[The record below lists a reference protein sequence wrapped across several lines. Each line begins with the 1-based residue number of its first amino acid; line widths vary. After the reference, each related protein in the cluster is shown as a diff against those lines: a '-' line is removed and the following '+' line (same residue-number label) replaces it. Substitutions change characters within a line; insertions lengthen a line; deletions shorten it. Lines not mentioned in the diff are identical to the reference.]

1 MITLSRISELRSRL
15 STIRAEGRSVALVP
29 TMGFLH
35 DGHLSLIRKAKSEN
49 DVVVVSIYVNPTQ
62 FAPHEDLEKYPRDLS
77 GDSERASAA
86 GCDLLFTP
94 STQEMYP
101 DGYSTYVTVEG
112 LSSVLEGEFRPTH
125 FKGVTTVVMKLFNIV
140 MPDKAYFGQK
150 DAQQCVMVKKM
161 VKDLDHPVTISVVPT
176 MREADGLAM
185 SSRNVYLNA
194 EQRKNAVVL
203 SRALHLAQTRI
214 EEGNRDPQRIIA
226 EMKEL
231 ILTGFPT
238 AIDYVE
244 IVDAELLTKK
254 SELHPGETVLIP
266 MAVRFGSTRLI
277 DNIIVTVSSEKE
289 K

>member
-1 MITLSRISELRSRL
+1 
-15 STIRAEGRSVALVP
+15 
-29 TMGFLH
+29 MGFLH

-49 DVVVVSIYVNPTQ
+49 DFVVVSIYVNPTQ

-77 GDSERASAA
+77 GDSDRASAA

-101 DGYSTYVTVEG
+101 DGFSTYVTVEG

-140 MPDKAYFGQK
+140 MPDRAYFGQK

-203 SRALHLAQTRI
+203 SKALQRARTRI
-214 EEGNRDPQRIIA
+214 EEGIRDPQRIIA

-231 ILTGFPT
+231 IAAGSPT

-244 IVDAELLTKK
+244 IVDAEFLTKK
-254 SELHPGETVLIP
+254 NELHPGETVLIP

-289 K
+289 